1 MMWDIREIFK
11 NEKLV
16 KAKLPESH
24 RQEFLEKLKNA
35 DFDKKSKKVKYA
47 RLKMIASIVIVI
59 FLVRILQTSKEDTK
73 ILDPITV
80 PSSGNNNKVVNNE
93 PDIKEN
99 FKVKDKIIKKSL
111 KRKFVKPLF
120 SEYIIK
126 QDLPVLNNLQ
136 VEIID
141 KIEPVQVIARN
152 TESVKVDGSA
162 LLFSLTHS
170 KKEILAYYK
179 ENNLSRESVLKNI
192 EIALKDS
199 NTIIDAENLLQEMEF
214 GLYRRSFKEKLLEKI
229 KYKIKELSSTIVS
242 N

>member
-1 MMWDIREIFK
+1 MWDIREIFK

-24 RQEFLEKLKNA
+24 RDEFLEKLKNV
-35 DFDKKSKKVKYA
+35 DFDKKSKKVKYL
-47 RLKMIASIVIVI
+47 RLKMIASIVVVI
-59 FLVRILQTSKEDTK
+59 FLIRILQTSNEGTK

-80 PSSGNNNKVVNNE
+80 PSSGNNNEVVNNE
-93 PDIKEN
+93 PDVKDN
-99 FKVKDKIIKKSL
+99 FKAKDEIIKKSF

-120 SEYIIK
+120 SEYNIK
-126 QDLPVLNNLQ
+126 QDLSVLNNLQ
-136 VEIID
+136 LDILD
-141 KIEPVQVIARN
+141 KIEPIQVIARN
-152 TESVKVDGSA
+152 IESVKVDGSA

-170 KKEILAYYK
+170 KTEVLAYYK

-199 NTIIDAENLLQEMEF
+199 NTTIDAENLLREMEF

-229 KYKIKELSSTIVS
+229 KYKIKELSNTIVS